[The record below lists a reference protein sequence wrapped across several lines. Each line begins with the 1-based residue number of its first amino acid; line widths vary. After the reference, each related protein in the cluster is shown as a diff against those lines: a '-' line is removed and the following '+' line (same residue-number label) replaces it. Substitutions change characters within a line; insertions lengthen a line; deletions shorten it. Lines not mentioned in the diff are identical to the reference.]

1 MRIRKGKKN
10 TSTKKVEKDIIL
22 SEKWLVSFK
31 NHNNNKNKNMTP
43 QIIIRQFYAQGYFEA
58 YDIVRTIS
66 EKLDLEVIWFKEKR
80 NCSSLLINKTFPI
93 LESICVY
100 CNRLFNGNEPI
111 PCIHEKCI
119 HIFCSLDCRNDHYR
133 LKHSITKK

>member
-10 TSTKKVEKDIIL
+10 TPTKKVEKEIIP

-31 NHNNNKNKNMTP
+31 NHNNKNMTP

-80 NCSSLLINKTFPI
+80 NCSSLFINKTFPI

-133 LKHSITKK
+133 LRHSITKR

>member
-10 TSTKKVEKDIIL
+10 TSTKKVEKEIIP

-66 EKLDLEVIWFKEKR
+66 ENLDLEVIWFKEKR

>member
-1 MRIRKGKKN
+1 MKIRKGKEN
-10 TSTKKVEKDIIL
+10 TSTKKLEKDIIP

-31 NHNNNKNKNMTP
+31 NHNNNKTKT
-43 QIIIRQFYAQGYFEA
+43 IIRQFYAQGYFEA

-66 EKLDLEVIWFKEKR
+66 EKLDLEIIWFKEKR
-80 NCSSLLINKTFPI
+80 NCSDLFINKTFPI

-100 CNRLFNGNEPI
+100 CNRIFNGNEPI
-111 PCIHEKCI
+111 PCIQEKCI
-119 HIFCSLDCRNDHYR
+119 HIFCSLGCRNNHYR

>member
-43 QIIIRQFYAQGYFEA
+43 KIIIRQFYAQGYFEA

-100 CNRLFNGNEPI
+100 CNRLFNGNEPL

>member
-10 TSTKKVEKDIIL
+10 TSTKKVEKEIIP

-43 QIIIRQFYAQGYFEA
+43 KIIIRQFYAQGYFEA